1 MTDAEE
7 SDANKVIFL
16 GESSVGKTNLI
27 KVAVG
32 QKFDPD
38 SITTWAPTNVTK
50 EYVYNN
56 KKYLFNL
63 WDTIG
68 QELYRS
74 LSKIFF
80 KDSDIVVL
88 VYDITSRKSFEELEY
103 WHETVQKE
111 LSGNYVLALV
121 GNKSDLFT
129 QEQVTEEEGR
139 NYAEKIGAKFK
150 LTSAKNEAANFVRFL
165 EETFE
170 DYLKKNS
177 GSNSIRLR
185 GLTIDKL
192 QFEQKPKKKSF
203 C

>member
-1 MTDAEE
+1 M
-7 SDANKVIFL
+7 
-16 GESSVGKTNLI
+16 ESSVGKTNLI